1 MGGDGEGV
9 VEGFAQ
15 LLVGCRVVVGTGVF
29 QLFGVGAF
37 DGAFVVGGFY
47 AQYLPTVHIDLLL
60 RERPSKSRILF
71 SDGRLGRVG

>member
-15 LLVGCRVVVGTGVF
+15 SLVGCRVVVGAGSF

-47 AQYLPTVHIDLLL
+47 AQYLPTVHIALLL
-60 RERPSKSRILF
+60 RERPSESRILF

>member
-15 LLVGCRVVVGTGVF
+15 LLVGCRVVVGAGGF

-37 DGAFVVGGFY
+37 DGAFIVGGFY
-47 AQYLPTVHIDLLL
+47 AQYLPTVHIALLF
-60 RERPSKSRILF
+60 K
-71 SDGRLGRVG
+71 GKAV